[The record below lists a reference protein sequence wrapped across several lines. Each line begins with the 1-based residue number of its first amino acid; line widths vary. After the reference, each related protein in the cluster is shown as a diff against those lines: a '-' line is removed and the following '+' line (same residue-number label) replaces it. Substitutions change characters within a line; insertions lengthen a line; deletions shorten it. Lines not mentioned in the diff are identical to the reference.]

1 MSPASRS
8 DARNC
13 LNSLTPSS
21 PPPLRRLSIRPVAQ
35 TDGSFGQASL
45 QGPETSG
52 NVLNRSLRCFL
63 PCAAID
69 PKAGAHR
76 LVNSPDTKTCLCRP
90 PCAYVCEF
98 SISWCT
104 RCRARS
110 CFFEHGLIGGNKKNC
125 HIPPT
130 HFFCVGVFS
139 HLNDFC
145 PRTPAFPIG
154 VFHEFNCFPP
164 NLAFSIGK
172 KQDNCLFPPTEI
184 SAIVGGKPGNEKT
197 CLHFFEAWA

>member
-1 MSPASRS
+1 MPHTRRFRRKHLRS
-8 DARNC
+8 LDA
-13 LNSLTPSS
+13 SS
-21 PPPLRRLSIRPVAQ
+21 PRSFTCPLLHGLTLETALTRSLPNLRRLLRRLSIRPVAQ
-35 TDGSFGQASL
+35 TDGSFGQTSL

-76 LVNSPDTKTCLCRP
+76 LVNSPDMNTCLCCP

-104 RCRARS
+104 RCRAGSR
-110 CFFEHGLIGGNKKNC
+110 FFEHGLIGGNKKNC

-130 HFFCVGVFS
+130 HFFCVGGFS
-139 HLNDFC
+139 HFKQFLPSH
-145 PRTPAFPIG
+145 PR
-154 VFHEFNCFPP
+154 
-164 NLAFSIGK
+164 
-172 KQDNCLFPPTEI
+172 
-184 SAIVGGKPGNEKT
+184 
-197 CLHFFEAWA
+197 FFRRRVS